1 MFKVLQLNSISE
13 EGVKAFSSDKY
24 HIGTSVD
31 NPDAIILRSY
41 DMHEMSISKSLKCI
55 GRAGSGVNNIPIQEM
70 ANHAIPVFNA
80 PGANANAVK
89 ELVIASILIAA
100 RNINEA
106 INYVDDIQNSKSLK
120 LDIEKG
126 KKQYVGYELPNKTIG
141 IIGLGAIG
149 VKVANTCLDLGMN
162 VIGFDPMM
170 TVDNAWEL
178 KPGIEKAETMKDLL
192 KSVDIITLHIPMT
205 KSTENFI
212 DIEEISHL
220 DNQCVIIN
228 LSREEIVNTEAVL
241 KALDNNKLKNYVTDF
256 PSRDLINNSRVINMP
271 HLGAS
276 TNEAEIK
283 CSIMVAESIKGFLE
297 DGNTINSVNFPD
309 VYLPNNGENRLCI
322 TNKNVPNIV
331 GQFTTCL
338 GKSGININ
346 DLSHKNLNQIGYTIL
361 VIDKPPE
368 QHIIDEISKVEGV
381 IKINSIG

>member
-1 MFKVLQLNSISE
+1 MFKVLQLNNISQ
-13 EGVKAFSSDKY
+13 EGVKAFSSEKY

-41 DMHEMSISKSLKCI
+41 DMHEMSIPNSLKCI
-55 GRAGSGVNNIPIQEM
+55 GRAGSGVNNIPIETM

-100 RNINEA
+100 RNINQA
-106 INYVDDIQNSKSLK
+106 MNYVDGIENSKSLK

-170 TVDNAWEL
+170 TVENAWEL
-178 KPGIEKAETMKDLL
+178 KPGIEKAESIKDLL

-205 KSTENFI
+205 KSTKNFI

-220 DNQCVIIN
+220 NNECVIIN
-228 LSREEIVNTEAVL
+228 LSREGIVNTEAVL

-256 PSRDLINNSRVINMP
+256 PSKELINNPKVINMP

-283 CSIMVAESIKGFLE
+283 CSIMVAESIKSFLE
-297 DGNTINSVNFPD
+297 DGNTVNSVNFPD

-346 DLSHKNLNQIGYTIL
+346 DLSHKNLDQIGYTIL

-368 QHIIDEISKVEGV
+368 NHIIDAISKIEGV

>member
-256 PSRDLINNSRVINMP
+256 PSRDLINNSKVINMP

-283 CSIMVAESIKGFLE
+283 CSIMVAESIKAFLE

>member
-13 EGVKAFSSDKY
+13 EGVKAFSTDKY

-256 PSRDLINNSRVINMP
+256 PSKDLINNSKVINMP

-283 CSIMVAESIKGFLE
+283 CSIMVAESIKAFLE

>member
-13 EGVKAFSSDKY
+13 GGVKAFSTDKY

-256 PSRDLINNSRVINMP
+256 PSRDLINNSKVINMP

-283 CSIMVAESIKGFLE
+283 CSIMVAESIKAFLE

-346 DLSHKNLNQIGYTIL
+346 DLSHKSLNQIGYTIL

>member
-1 MFKVLQLNSISE
+1 MFKVLQLNNISQ
-13 EGVKAFSSDKY
+13 EGVKAFSSEKY

-41 DMHEMSISKSLKCI
+41 DMHEMSIPNSLKCI
-55 GRAGSGVNNIPIQEM
+55 GRAGSGVNNIPIETM

-100 RNINEA
+100 RNINQA
-106 INYVDDIQNSKSLK
+106 MNYVDGIENSKSLK

-170 TVDNAWEL
+170 TVENAWEL
-178 KPGIEKAETMKDLL
+178 KPGIEKAESIKDLL

-220 DNQCVIIN
+220 NNECVIIN
-228 LSREEIVNTEAVL
+228 LSREGIVNTEAVL

-256 PSRDLINNSRVINMP
+256 PSKELINNPKVINMP

-283 CSIMVAESIKGFLE
+283 CSIMVAESIKSFLE
-297 DGNTINSVNFPD
+297 DGNTVNSVNFPN

-346 DLSHKNLNQIGYTIL
+346 DLSHKNLDQIGYTIL

-368 QHIIDEISKVEGV
+368 NHIIDAISKIEGV

>member
-1 MFKVLQLNSISE
+1 MFKVLQLNNISQ
-13 EGVKAFSSDKY
+13 EGVKAFSSEKY

-41 DMHEMSISKSLKCI
+41 DMHEMSIPNSLKCI
-55 GRAGSGVNNIPIQEM
+55 GRAGSGVNNIPIETM

-100 RNINEA
+100 RNINQA
-106 INYVDDIQNSKSLK
+106 MNYVDGIENSNSLK

-170 TVDNAWEL
+170 TVENAWEL
-178 KPGIEKAETMKDLL
+178 KPGIEKAESIKDLL

-205 KSTENFI
+205 KSTKNFI

-220 DNQCVIIN
+220 NNECVIIN
-228 LSREEIVNTEAVL
+228 LSREGIVNTEAVL

-256 PSRDLINNSRVINMP
+256 PSKELINNPKVINMP

-283 CSIMVAESIKGFLE
+283 CSIMVAESIKSFLE
-297 DGNTINSVNFPD
+297 DGNTVNSVNFPD

-346 DLSHKNLNQIGYTIL
+346 DLSHKNLDQIGYTIL

-368 QHIIDEISKVEGV
+368 NHIIDAISKIEGV

>member
-1 MFKVLQLNSISE
+1 MFKVLQLNNISQ
-13 EGVKAFSSDKY
+13 EGVKAFSSEKY

-41 DMHEMSISKSLKCI
+41 DMHEMSIPNSLKCI
-55 GRAGSGVNNIPIQEM
+55 GRAGSGVNNIPIETM

-100 RNINEA
+100 RNINQA
-106 INYVDDIQNSKSLK
+106 MNYVDGIENSNSLK

-170 TVDNAWEL
+170 TVENAWEL
-178 KPGIEKAETMKDLL
+178 KPGIEKAESIKDLL

-220 DNQCVIIN
+220 DNECVIIN
-228 LSREEIVNTEAVL
+228 LSREGIVNTEAVL

-256 PSRDLINNSRVINMP
+256 PSKELINNPKVINMP

-283 CSIMVAESIKGFLE
+283 CSIMVAESIKSFLE
-297 DGNTINSVNFPD
+297 DGNTVNSVNFPN
-309 VYLPNNGENRLCI
+309 VYIPNNGENRLCI

-346 DLSHKNLNQIGYTIL
+346 DLSHKNLDQIGYTIL

-368 QHIIDEISKVEGV
+368 NHIIDAISKIEGV

>member
-1 MFKVLQLNSISE
+1 
-13 EGVKAFSSDKY
+13 
-24 HIGTSVD
+24 
-31 NPDAIILRSY
+31 
-41 DMHEMSISKSLKCI
+41 
-55 GRAGSGVNNIPIQEM
+55 
-70 ANHAIPVFNA
+70 
-80 PGANANAVK
+80 
-89 ELVIASILIAA
+89 
-100 RNINEA
+100 
-106 INYVDDIQNSKSLK
+106 
-120 LDIEKG
+120 
-126 KKQYVGYELPNKTIG
+126 
-141 IIGLGAIG
+141 
-149 VKVANTCLDLGMN
+149 
-162 VIGFDPMM
+162 
-170 TVDNAWEL
+170 
-178 KPGIEKAETMKDLL
+178 
-192 KSVDIITLHIPMT
+192 MT

-256 PSRDLINNSRVINMP
+256 PSRDLINNSKVINMP

-283 CSIMVAESIKGFLE
+283 CSIMVAESIKAFLE

>member
-256 PSRDLINNSRVINMP
+256 PSRDLINNSKVINMP

-283 CSIMVAESIKGFLE
+283 CSIMVAESIKAFLE

-346 DLSHKNLNQIGYTIL
+346 DLSHKSLNQIGYTIL
-361 VIDKPPE
+361 VVDKPPE

>member
-256 PSRDLINNSRVINMP
+256 PSRDLINNSKVINMP

>member
-13 EGVKAFSSDKY
+13 EGVKAFSTDKY

-256 PSRDLINNSRVINMP
+256 PSRDLINNSKVINMP

-283 CSIMVAESIKGFLE
+283 CSIMVAESIKAFLE

-346 DLSHKNLNQIGYTIL
+346 DLSHKTLNQIGYTIL
-361 VIDKPPE
+361 VVDKPPE

>member
-1 MFKVLQLNSISE
+1 MFKVLQLNNISQ
-13 EGVKAFSSDKY
+13 EGVKAFSSEKY

-31 NPDAIILRSY
+31 NPDALILRSY
-41 DMHEMSISKSLKCI
+41 DMHEMSIPNSLKCI
-55 GRAGSGVNNIPIQEM
+55 GRAGSGVNNIPIETM

-100 RNINEA
+100 RNINQA
-106 INYVDDIQNSKSLK
+106 MNYVDGIENSKSLK

-170 TVDNAWEL
+170 TVENAWEL
-178 KPGIEKAETMKDLL
+178 KPGIEKAESIKDLL

-205 KSTENFI
+205 KSTKNFI

-220 DNQCVIIN
+220 NNECVIIN
-228 LSREEIVNTEAVL
+228 LSREGIVNTEAVL

-256 PSRDLINNSRVINMP
+256 PSKELINNPKVINMP

-283 CSIMVAESIKGFLE
+283 CSIMVAESIKSFLE
-297 DGNTINSVNFPD
+297 DGNTVNSVNFPN
-309 VYLPNNGENRLCI
+309 VYIPNNGENRLCI

-346 DLSHKNLNQIGYTIL
+346 DLSHKNLDQIGYTIL

-368 QHIIDEISKVEGV
+368 NHIIDAISKIEGV

>member
-1 MFKVLQLNSISE
+1 MFKVLQLNNISQ
-13 EGVKAFSSDKY
+13 EGVKAFSSEKY

-41 DMHEMSISKSLKCI
+41 DMHEMSIPNSLKCI
-55 GRAGSGVNNIPIQEM
+55 GRAGSGVNNIPIETM

-100 RNINEA
+100 RNINQA
-106 INYVDDIQNSKSLK
+106 MNYVNGIENSNSLK

-170 TVDNAWEL
+170 TVENAWEL
-178 KPGIEKAETMKDLL
+178 KPGIEKAESIKDLL

-205 KSTENFI
+205 KSTKNFI

-220 DNQCVIIN
+220 NNECVIIN
-228 LSREEIVNTEAVL
+228 LSREGIVNTEAVL

-256 PSRDLINNSRVINMP
+256 PSKELINNPKVINMP

-283 CSIMVAESIKGFLE
+283 CSIMVAESIKSFLE
-297 DGNTINSVNFPD
+297 DGNTVNSVNFPN

-346 DLSHKNLNQIGYTIL
+346 DLSHKNLDQIGYTIL

-368 QHIIDEISKVEGV
+368 NHIIDAISKIEGV

>member
-13 EGVKAFSSDKY
+13 EGVKAFSTDKY

-256 PSRDLINNSRVINMP
+256 PSRDLINNSKVINMP

-283 CSIMVAESIKGFLE
+283 CSIMVAESIKAFLE

-346 DLSHKNLNQIGYTIL
+346 DLSHKSLNQIGYTIL
-361 VIDKPPE
+361 VVDKPPE

>member
-1 MFKVLQLNSISE
+1 MFKVLQLNNISQ
-13 EGVKAFSSDKY
+13 EGVKAFSSEKY

-41 DMHEMSISKSLKCI
+41 DMHEMSIPNSLKCI
-55 GRAGSGVNNIPIQEM
+55 GRAGSGVNNIPIETM

-100 RNINEA
+100 RNINQA
-106 INYVDDIQNSKSLK
+106 MNYVDGIENSNSLK

-170 TVDNAWEL
+170 TVENAWEL
-178 KPGIEKAETMKDLL
+178 KPGIEKAESIKDLL
-192 KSVDIITLHIPMT
+192 KLVDIITLHIPMT
-205 KSTENFI
+205 KSTKNFI

-220 DNQCVIIN
+220 NNECVIIN
-228 LSREEIVNTEAVL
+228 LSREGIVNTEAVL

-256 PSRDLINNSRVINMP
+256 PSKELINNPKVINMP

-283 CSIMVAESIKGFLE
+283 CSIMVAESIKSFLE
-297 DGNTINSVNFPD
+297 DGNTVNSVNFPD

-346 DLSHKNLNQIGYTIL
+346 DLSHKNLDQIGYTIL

-368 QHIIDEISKVEGV
+368 NHIIDAISKIEGV

>member
-24 HIGTSVD
+24 HIGTTVD

-41 DMHEMSISKSLKCI
+41 DMHEMSVSKSLKCI

-106 INYVDDIQNSKSLK
+106 INYVDDIQNSKNLK

-170 TVDNAWEL
+170 TVENAWEL
-178 KPGIEKAETMKDLL
+178 KPGIEKAETIKDLL
-192 KSVDIITLHIPMT
+192 KSVDIITLHIPKT
-205 KSTENFI
+205 KSTVNFI

-220 DNQCVIIN
+220 GNQCVIIN
-228 LSREEIVNTEAVL
+228 LSREEIVNTEAIL
-241 KALDNNKLKNYVTDF
+241 KALDENKLKNYVTDF
-256 PSRDLINNSRVINMP
+256 PSKDLINNPKVINMP

-283 CSIMVAESIKGFLE
+283 CSIMVAESIKSFLE

-338 GKSGININ
+338 GKSDININ

-361 VIDKPPE
+361 VIDKPPG

-381 IKINSIG
+381 IKIKSIG

>member
-1 MFKVLQLNSISE
+1 MFKVLQLNNISQ
-13 EGVKAFSSDKY
+13 EGVKAFSSEKY

-41 DMHEMSISKSLKCI
+41 DMHEMSIPNSLKCI
-55 GRAGSGVNNIPIQEM
+55 GRAGSGVNNIPIETM

-100 RNINEA
+100 RNINQA
-106 INYVDDIQNSKSLK
+106 MNYVDGIENSKSLK

-170 TVDNAWEL
+170 TVENAWEL
-178 KPGIEKAETMKDLL
+178 KPGIEKAESIKDLL
-192 KSVDIITLHIPMT
+192 KSVNIITLHIPMT
-205 KSTENFI
+205 KSTKNFI

-220 DNQCVIIN
+220 NNECVIIN
-228 LSREEIVNTEAVL
+228 LSREGIVNTEAVL

-256 PSRDLINNSRVINMP
+256 PSKELINNPKVINMP

-283 CSIMVAESIKGFLE
+283 CSIMVAESIKSFLE
-297 DGNTINSVNFPD
+297 DGNTVNSVNFPN

-346 DLSHKNLNQIGYTIL
+346 DLSHKNLDQIGYTIL

-368 QHIIDEISKVEGV
+368 NHIIDAISKIEGV

>member
-13 EGVKAFSSDKY
+13 EGVKAFSTDKY

-41 DMHEMSISKSLKCI
+41 DMHEMSISKSLKCV

-256 PSRDLINNSRVINMP
+256 PSRDLINNSKVINMP

-283 CSIMVAESIKGFLE
+283 CSIMVAESIKAFLE

-346 DLSHKNLNQIGYTIL
+346 DLSHKSLNQIGYTIL
-361 VIDKPPE
+361 VVDKPPE

>member
-1 MFKVLQLNSISE
+1 MFKVLQLNNISP
-13 EGVKAFSSDKY
+13 EGVKAFSSEKY

-41 DMHEMSISKSLKCI
+41 DMHEMSIPNSLKCI
-55 GRAGSGVNNIPIQEM
+55 GRAGSGVNNIPIETM

-100 RNINEA
+100 RNINQA
-106 INYVDDIQNSKSLK
+106 MNYVDGIENSKSLK

-170 TVDNAWEL
+170 TVENAWEL
-178 KPGIEKAETMKDLL
+178 KPGIEKAESIKDLL

-220 DNQCVIIN
+220 DNECVIIN
-228 LSREEIVNTEAVL
+228 LSREGIVNTEAVL

-256 PSRDLINNSRVINMP
+256 PSKELINNPKVINMP

-283 CSIMVAESIKGFLE
+283 CSIMVAESIKSFLE
-297 DGNTINSVNFPD
+297 DGNTVNSVNFPD
-309 VYLPNNGENRLCI
+309 VYLPNNGDNRLCI

-346 DLSHKNLNQIGYTIL
+346 DLSHKNLDQIGYTIL

-368 QHIIDEISKVEGV
+368 NHIIDAISKIEGV

>member
-1 MFKVLQLNSISE
+1 MFKVLQLNNISQ
-13 EGVKAFSSDKY
+13 EGVKAFSSEKY

-41 DMHEMSISKSLKCI
+41 DMHEMSIPNSLKCI
-55 GRAGSGVNNIPIQEM
+55 GRAGSGVNNIPIETM

-100 RNINEA
+100 RNINQA
-106 INYVDDIQNSKSLK
+106 MNYVDGIENSNSLK

-170 TVDNAWEL
+170 TVENAWEL
-178 KPGIEKAETMKDLL
+178 KPGIEKAESIKDLL

-205 KSTENFI
+205 KSTKNFI

-220 DNQCVIIN
+220 NNECVIIN
-228 LSREEIVNTEAVL
+228 LSREGIVNTEAVL

-256 PSRDLINNSRVINMP
+256 PSKELINNPKVINMP

-283 CSIMVAESIKGFLE
+283 CSIMVAESIKSFLE
-297 DGNTINSVNFPD
+297 DGNTVNSVNFPN
-309 VYLPNNGENRLCI
+309 VYIPNNGENRLCI

-346 DLSHKNLNQIGYTIL
+346 DLSHKNLDQIGYTIL

-368 QHIIDEISKVEGV
+368 NHIIDAISKIEGV

>member
-1 MFKVLQLNSISE
+1 MFKVLQLNNISP
-13 EGVKAFSSDKY
+13 EGVKAFSSEKY

-41 DMHEMSISKSLKCI
+41 DMHEMSIPNSLKCI
-55 GRAGSGVNNIPIQEM
+55 GRAGSGVNNIPIETM

-100 RNINEA
+100 RNINQA
-106 INYVDDIQNSKSLK
+106 MNYVDGIENSKSLK

-170 TVDNAWEL
+170 TVENAWEL
-178 KPGIEKAETMKDLL
+178 KPGIEKAESIKDLL

-220 DNQCVIIN
+220 DNECVIIN
-228 LSREEIVNTEAVL
+228 LSREGIVNTEAVL

-256 PSRDLINNSRVINMP
+256 PSKELINNPKVINMP

-283 CSIMVAESIKGFLE
+283 CSIMVAESIKSFLE
-297 DGNTINSVNFPD
+297 DGNTVNSVNFPD

-346 DLSHKNLNQIGYTIL
+346 DLSHKNLDQIGYTIL

-368 QHIIDEISKVEGV
+368 NHIIDAISKIEGV

>member
-13 EGVKAFSSDKY
+13 EGVEAFSSDKY
-24 HIGTSVD
+24 HIGTTVD

-55 GRAGSGVNNIPIQEM
+55 GRAGSGINNIPIQKM

-170 TVDNAWEL
+170 TVENAWEL
-178 KPGIEKAETMKDLL
+178 KPGIEKAETIKDLL
-192 KSVDIITLHIPMT
+192 KTVDIITLHIPMV
-205 KSTENFI
+205 KSTKNFI
-212 DIEEISHL
+212 DVEEISHL
-220 DNQCVIIN
+220 GNQCVIIN

-256 PSRDLINNSRVINMP
+256 PSKDLINNPKVINMP

-283 CSIMVAESIKGFLE
+283 CSIMVAESIKSFLE
-297 DGNTINSVNFPD
+297 DGNTVNSVNFPD
-309 VYLPNNGENRLCI
+309 VYLPNNGESRLCI

-346 DLSHKNLNQIGYTIL
+346 DLSHKSLNQIGYTIL
-361 VIDKPPE
+361 VLDKHPE
-368 QHIIDEISKVEGV
+368 QYIIDEISKVEGV
-381 IKINSIG
+381 IKINSIS

>member
-1 MFKVLQLNSISE
+1 MFKVLQLNNISQ
-13 EGVKAFSSDKY
+13 EGVKAFSSEKY

-41 DMHEMSISKSLKCI
+41 DMHEMSIPNSLKCI
-55 GRAGSGVNNIPIQEM
+55 GRAGSGVNNIPIETM

-100 RNINEA
+100 RNINQA
-106 INYVDDIQNSKSLK
+106 MNYVDGIENSNSLK

-170 TVDNAWEL
+170 TVENAWEL
-178 KPGIEKAETMKDLL
+178 KPGIEKAESIKDLL

-205 KSTENFI
+205 KSTKNFI

-220 DNQCVIIN
+220 NNECVIIN
-228 LSREEIVNTEAVL
+228 LSREGIVNTEAVL

-256 PSRDLINNSRVINMP
+256 PSKELINNPKVINMP

-283 CSIMVAESIKGFLE
+283 CSIMVAESIKSFLE
-297 DGNTINSVNFPD
+297 DGNTVNSVNFPD
-309 VYLPNNGENRLCI
+309 VYLPNNGDNRLCI

-346 DLSHKNLNQIGYTIL
+346 DLSHKNLDQIGYTIL

-368 QHIIDEISKVEGV
+368 NHIIDAISKIEGV

>member
-13 EGVKAFSSDKY
+13 EGVRAFSTDKY

-256 PSRDLINNSRVINMP
+256 PSRELINNSKVINMP

>member
-1 MFKVLQLNSISE
+1 MFKVLQLNNISP
-13 EGVKAFSSDKY
+13 EGVKAFSSEKY

-41 DMHEMSISKSLKCI
+41 DMHEMSIPNSLKCI
-55 GRAGSGVNNIPIQEM
+55 GRAGSGVNNIPIETM

-100 RNINEA
+100 RNINQA
-106 INYVDDIQNSKSLK
+106 MNYVDGIENSKSLK

-170 TVDNAWEL
+170 TVENAWEL
-178 KPGIEKAETMKDLL
+178 KPGIEKAESIKDLL

-220 DNQCVIIN
+220 DNECVIIN
-228 LSREEIVNTEAVL
+228 LSREGIVNTEAVL

-256 PSRDLINNSRVINMP
+256 PSKELINNPKVINMP

-283 CSIMVAESIKGFLE
+283 CSIMVAESIKSFLE
-297 DGNTINSVNFPD
+297 DGNTVNSVNFPN

-346 DLSHKNLNQIGYTIL
+346 DLSHKNLDQIGYTIL

-368 QHIIDEISKVEGV
+368 NHIIDAISKIEGV

>member
-13 EGVKAFSSDKY
+13 EGVKAFSTDKY

-256 PSRDLINNSRVINMP
+256 PSKDLINNPKVINMP

-283 CSIMVAESIKGFLE
+283 CSIMVAESIKAFLE

-346 DLSHKNLNQIGYTIL
+346 DLSHKSLNQIGYTIL
-361 VIDKPPE
+361 VVDKPPE

>member
-13 EGVKAFSSDKY
+13 EGVKAFSTDKY

-256 PSRDLINNSRVINMP
+256 PSRDLINNSKVINMP

-283 CSIMVAESIKGFLE
+283 CSIMVAESIKAFLE

>member
-41 DMHEMSISKSLKCI
+41 DMHEMSVSKSLKCI
-55 GRAGSGVNNIPIQEM
+55 GRAGSGVNNIPIQDM

-106 INYVDDIQNSKSLK
+106 INYVDDIQHSKSLK

-178 KPGIEKAETMKDLL
+178 KPGIEKAETIKDLL
-192 KSVDIITLHIPMT
+192 KRVDIITLHIPMT

-220 DNQCVIIN
+220 GNQCVIIN

-256 PSRDLINNSRVINMP
+256 PSKDLINNPKVINMP

-283 CSIMVAESIKGFLE
+283 CSIMVAESIKSFLE

>member
-1 MFKVLQLNSISE
+1 MFKVLQLNNISQ
-13 EGVKAFSSDKY
+13 EGVKAFSSEKY

-41 DMHEMSISKSLKCI
+41 DMHEMSIPNSLKCI
-55 GRAGSGVNNIPIQEM
+55 GRAGSGVNNIPIETM

-100 RNINEA
+100 RNINQA
-106 INYVDDIQNSKSLK
+106 MNYVDGIENSNSLK

-170 TVDNAWEL
+170 TVENAWEL
-178 KPGIEKAETMKDLL
+178 KPGIEKAESIKDLL
-192 KSVDIITLHIPMT
+192 KSVNIITLHIPMT
-205 KSTENFI
+205 KSTKNFI

-220 DNQCVIIN
+220 NNECVIIN
-228 LSREEIVNTEAVL
+228 LSREGIVNTEAVL

-256 PSRDLINNSRVINMP
+256 PSKELINNPKVINMP

-283 CSIMVAESIKGFLE
+283 CSIMVAESIKSFLE
-297 DGNTINSVNFPD
+297 DGNTVNSVNFPN

-346 DLSHKNLNQIGYTIL
+346 DLSHKNLDQIGYTIL

-368 QHIIDEISKVEGV
+368 NHIIDAISKIEGV

>member
-1 MFKVLQLNSISE
+1 MFKVLQLNNISQ
-13 EGVKAFSSDKY
+13 EGVKAFSSEKY

-41 DMHEMSISKSLKCI
+41 DMHEMSIPNSLKCI
-55 GRAGSGVNNIPIQEM
+55 GRAGSGVNNIPIETM

-100 RNINEA
+100 RNINQA
-106 INYVDDIQNSKSLK
+106 MNYVDGIENSNSLK

-170 TVDNAWEL
+170 TVENAWEL
-178 KPGIEKAETMKDLL
+178 KPGIEKAESIKDLL

-205 KSTENFI
+205 KSTKNFI

-220 DNQCVIIN
+220 NNECVIIN
-228 LSREEIVNTEAVL
+228 LSREGIVNTEAVL

-256 PSRDLINNSRVINMP
+256 PSKELINNPKVINMP

-283 CSIMVAESIKGFLE
+283 CSIMVAESIKSFLE
-297 DGNTINSVNFPD
+297 DGNTVNSVNFPN

-346 DLSHKNLNQIGYTIL
+346 DLSHKNLDQIGYTIL

-368 QHIIDEISKVEGV
+368 NHIIDAISKIEGV

>member
-1 MFKVLQLNSISE
+1 MFKVLQLNNISP
-13 EGVKAFSSDKY
+13 EGVKAFSSEKY

-41 DMHEMSISKSLKCI
+41 DMHEMSIPKSLKCI
-55 GRAGSGVNNIPIQEM
+55 GRAGSGVNNIPTEAM

-100 RNINEA
+100 RNINQA
-106 INYVDDIQNSKSLK
+106 MNYVDGIENSKSLK

-170 TVDNAWEL
+170 TVENAWEL
-178 KPGIEKAETMKDLL
+178 KPGIEKAESIKDLL

-220 DNQCVIIN
+220 DNECVIIN
-228 LSREEIVNTEAVL
+228 LSREGIVNTEAVL

-256 PSRDLINNSRVINMP
+256 PSKELINNPKVINMP

-283 CSIMVAESIKGFLE
+283 CSIMVAESIKSFLE
-297 DGNTINSVNFPD
+297 DGNTVNSVNFPD

-346 DLSHKNLNQIGYTIL
+346 DLSHKNLDQIGYTIL

-368 QHIIDEISKVEGV
+368 NYIIDAISKIEGV

>member
-13 EGVKAFSSDKY
+13 EGVEAFSSDKY
-24 HIGTSVD
+24 HIGTTVD

-256 PSRDLINNSRVINMP
+256 PSRDLINNSKVINMP

-283 CSIMVAESIKGFLE
+283 CSIMVAESIKAFLE

-346 DLSHKNLNQIGYTIL
+346 DLSHKSLNQIGYTIL
-361 VIDKPPE
+361 VVDKPPE

>member
-1 MFKVLQLNSISE
+1 MFKVLQLNNISQ
-13 EGVKAFSSDKY
+13 EGVKAFSSEKY

-41 DMHEMSISKSLKCI
+41 DMHEMSIPNSLKCI
-55 GRAGSGVNNIPIQEM
+55 GRAGSGVNNIPIETM

-100 RNINEA
+100 RNINQA
-106 INYVDDIQNSKSLK
+106 MNYVDGIENSKSLK

-170 TVDNAWEL
+170 TVENAWEL
-178 KPGIEKAETMKDLL
+178 KPGIEKAESIKDLL

-205 KSTENFI
+205 KSTKNFI

-220 DNQCVIIN
+220 NNECVIIN
-228 LSREEIVNTEAVL
+228 LSREGIVNTEAVL

-256 PSRDLINNSRVINMP
+256 PSKELINNPKVINMP

-283 CSIMVAESIKGFLE
+283 CSIMVAESIKSFLE
-297 DGNTINSVNFPD
+297 DGNTVNSVNFPD
-309 VYLPNNGENRLCI
+309 VYLPNNGDNRLCI

-346 DLSHKNLNQIGYTIL
+346 DLSHKNLDQIGYTIL

-368 QHIIDEISKVEGV
+368 NHIIDAISKIEGV

>member
-13 EGVKAFSSDKY
+13 EGVEAFSSDKY
-24 HIGTSVD
+24 HIGTTVD

-55 GRAGSGVNNIPIQEM
+55 GRAGSGINNIPIQKM

-170 TVDNAWEL
+170 TVENAWEL
-178 KPGIEKAETMKDLL
+178 KPGIEKAETIKDLL
-192 KSVDIITLHIPMT
+192 KTVDIITLHIPMV
-205 KSTENFI
+205 KSTKNFI
-212 DIEEISHL
+212 DVEEISHL
-220 DNQCVIIN
+220 GNQCVIIN

-256 PSRDLINNSRVINMP
+256 PSKDLINNPKVINMP

-283 CSIMVAESIKGFLE
+283 CSIMVAESIKSFLE
-297 DGNTINSVNFPD
+297 DGNTVNSVNFPD
-309 VYLPNNGENRLCI
+309 VYLPNNGESRLCI

-346 DLSHKNLNQIGYTIL
+346 DLSHKSLNQIGYTIL
-361 VIDKPPE
+361 VLDKHPE
-368 QHIIDEISKVEGV
+368 QYIIDEISKVEGV

>member
-13 EGVKAFSSDKY
+13 EGVKAFSTDKY

-256 PSRDLINNSRVINMP
+256 PSRDLINNSKVINMP

-283 CSIMVAESIKGFLE
+283 CSIMVAESIKSFLE

-346 DLSHKNLNQIGYTIL
+346 DLSHKTLNQIGYTIL
-361 VIDKPPE
+361 VVDKPPE

>member
-13 EGVKAFSSDKY
+13 EGVRAFSTDKY

-256 PSRDLINNSRVINMP
+256 PSRDLINNSKVINMP

-283 CSIMVAESIKGFLE
+283 CSIMVAESIKAFLE

-346 DLSHKNLNQIGYTIL
+346 DLSHKSLNQIGYTIL
-361 VIDKPPE
+361 VVDKPPE

>member
-55 GRAGSGVNNIPIQEM
+55 GRAGSGINNIPIQKM

-170 TVDNAWEL
+170 TVENAWEL
-178 KPGIEKAETMKDLL
+178 KPGIEKAETIKDLL
-192 KSVDIITLHIPMT
+192 KTVDIITLHIPMV
-205 KSTENFI
+205 KSTKNFI
-212 DIEEISHL
+212 DVEEISHL
-220 DNQCVIIN
+220 GNQCVIIN

-256 PSRDLINNSRVINMP
+256 PSKDLINNPKVINMP

-283 CSIMVAESIKGFLE
+283 CSIMVAESIKSFLE
-297 DGNTINSVNFPD
+297 DGNTVNSVNFPD
-309 VYLPNNGENRLCI
+309 VYLPNNGESRLCI

-346 DLSHKNLNQIGYTIL
+346 DLSHKSLNQIGYTIL
-361 VIDKPPE
+361 VLDKHPE
-368 QHIIDEISKVEGV
+368 QYIIDEISKVEGV
-381 IKINSIG
+381 IKINSIS